1 MPDRLPRA
9 YVDCLIRGPFPDHED
24 PWGEAKRYFHQI
36 HKGIIGAL
44 KAVNKWRAELI
55 VLCNKG

>member
-1 MPDRLPRA
+1 LSNSRT
-9 YVDCLIRGPFPDHED
+9 ISDHED

-44 KAVNKWRAELI
+44 KAINKWRAELI
-55 VLCNKG
+55 VLRNKG